1 MVQIIEQAKRLGR
14 FLMMRAGYRI
24 LLSSYMGV
32 DLDADLVQVCGRKAR
47 VIFDIGA
54 GEGASALLLRKLFPK
69 AEVYSFEPY
78 RPAYT
83 TAQSLLAYDK
93 HVHLSDYALG
103 DQEAK
108 GTLFCNQG
116 SLQNSLLPNSPQL
129 TPYAPPELFRPV
141 GTAETWIRTVEQ
153 VCQERGITSIDLL
166 KIDTQG
172 YELYVLRGAAGL
184 LQRRAVTAILL
195 ELLFAPYYDGQAY
208 FEEIYKLM
216 LSYQYRLVGLYH
228 MIRGDDHAILCC
240 VGVFMR

>member
-1 MVQIIEQAKRLGR
+1 MVQIVDQAKRFGR
-14 FLMMRAGYRI
+14 FLMLRAGYRI

-32 DLDADLVQVCGRKAR
+32 DLDADLVRVCGKKAR

-54 GEGASALLLRKLFPK
+54 GEGDSALLLRKLFPK
-69 AEVYSFEPY
+69 AEIYSFEPY
-78 RPAYT
+78 QPAYT
-83 TAQSLLAYDK
+83 TAQSRLVHDTRTHLA
-93 HVHLSDYALG
+93 DYALG
-103 DQEAK
+103 DREAA

-116 SLQNSLLPNSPQL
+116 SQQNSMLPNSPHL
-129 TPYAPPELFRPV
+129 TPYAPRELFQPI
-141 GTAETWIRTVEQ
+141 GTAETQIRTVER

-172 YELYVLRGAAGL
+172 YELHVLRGAASL
-184 LQRRAVTAILL
+184 LQRRAVTAVLL

-208 FEEIYKLM
+208 FEEIYSLM